1 MRVLILEDDLVVA
14 ELLRA
19 ILVKDGIDTQHCNN
33 LRDAL
38 FLFQR
43 EDFDIALV
51 DRMLGAD
58 DGLDF
63 VRWARERRPSA
74 GIIIISARNV
84 ADDRIQGIE
93 NGADD
98 YLCKPF
104 EPREVLVRVRRL
116 ALRLGQVAER
126 EGDQLMRFSGFLLDP
141 LERTLRAPDGS
152 SVNLTGKEFTLL
164 LCLVRANQTVVDRD
178 RLSMTVHGRS
188 WNPLERGIDIL
199 ASKVR
204 LKLRAA
210 GAADSLLR
218 SIRGEGYL
226 LSAAVEAVERR

>member
-1 MRVLILEDDLVVA
+1 MRVLILEDDPVVA
-14 ELLRA
+14 ELLQA
-19 ILVKDGIDTQHCNN
+19 ILAKDGIESQHCNS
-33 LRDAL
+33 LREAL

-43 EDFDIALV
+43 EDFTVALV
-51 DRMLGAD
+51 DRMLGHE
-58 DGLDF
+58 DGLAF
-63 VRWARERRPSA
+63 VRWARERRPQA
-74 GIIIISARNV
+74 GIIVISARNV

-93 NGADD
+93 EGADD

-104 EPREVLVRVRRL
+104 EPREVLARVRRL
-116 ALRLGQVAER
+116 AQRLGQVAER
-126 EGDQLMRFSGFLLDP
+126 EGELLMRFANFLLDP
-141 LERTLRAPDGS
+141 QERTVRAPDGS
-152 SVNLTGKEFTLL
+152 AVVLTGKEFTLL
-164 LCLVRANQTVVDRD
+164 LCLLRSSQSVVDRD
-178 RLSMTVHGRS
+178 RLSMAVHGRS

-226 LSAAVEAVERR
+226 LGASVELIERS

>member
-1 MRVLILEDDLVVA
+1 MRVLILEDDAVVA
-14 ELLRA
+14 ELLKA
-19 ILVKDGIDTQHCNN
+19 ILEKDGIDCQHCGS
-33 LRDAL
+33 LREAL

-43 EDFDIALV
+43 EDFTVALV
-51 DRMLGAD
+51 DRMLGGD

-84 ADDRIQGIE
+84 ADDRIQGIAD
-93 NGADD
+93 GADD
-98 YLCKPF
+98 YLTKPF

-116 ALRLGQVAER
+116 AQRLGQVAER
-126 EGDQLMRFSGFLLDP
+126 EGDQLLRFAGFRLDP
-141 LERTLRAPDGS
+141 QERTLLGPDGDA
-152 SVNLTGKEFTLL
+152 VNLTGKEFTLL

-178 RLSMTVHGRS
+178 RLSMAVHGRS

-210 GAADSLLR
+210 GAAESLLR

-226 LSAAVEAVERR
+226 LSVAVEFVDRT

>member
-1 MRVLILEDDLVVA
+1 MRVLILEDDAVVA
-14 ELLRA
+14 ELLKA
-19 ILVKDGIDTQHCNN
+19 ILEKDGIDCQHCGS
-33 LRDAL
+33 LREAL

-43 EDFDIALV
+43 EDFTVALV
-51 DRMLGAD
+51 DRMLGGD

-84 ADDRIQGIE
+84 ADDRIQGIAD
-93 NGADD
+93 GADD
-98 YLCKPF
+98 YLTKPF

-116 ALRLGQVAER
+116 AQRLGQVAER
-126 EGDQLMRFSGFLLDP
+126 EGDQLLRFAGFRLDP
-141 LERTLRAPDGS
+141 HERTLLGPDGDA
-152 SVNLTGKEFTLL
+152 VNLTGKEFTLL

-178 RLSMTVHGRS
+178 RLSMAVHGRS

-210 GAADSLLR
+210 GAAESLLR

-226 LSAAVEAVERR
+226 LSAAVEFVDRG

>member
-14 ELLRA
+14 ELLQA
-19 ILVKDGIDTQHCNN
+19 ILAKEDIGSQHCTS

-38 FLFQR
+38 VQFQR
-43 EDFDIALV
+43 EDYTIALV
-51 DRMLGAD
+51 DRMLGSD

-63 VRWARERRPSA
+63 VRWARERRPAA

-84 ADDRIQGIE
+84 ADDRIQGIAD
-93 NGADD
+93 GADD
-98 YLCKPF
+98 YLTKPF
-104 EPREVLVRVRRL
+104 EPREVVVRVRRL
-116 ALRLGQVAER
+116 AQRLGQLAER
-126 EGDQLMRFSGFLLDP
+126 EGDQLLRFAGFQLDP
-141 LERTLRAPDGS
+141 QERTVTGPGKQA
-152 SVNLTGKEFTLL
+152 VNLTGKEFTLL
-164 LCLVRANQTVVDRD
+164 LCLVRANQAVVDRD
-178 RLSMTVHGRS
+178 RLSMAVHGRS

-210 GAADSLLR
+210 GAAESLLR

-226 LSAAVEAVERR
+226 FSAAVELVDRE